1 MENFTEYLNILIFIL
16 GLALATLIFWVV
28 TNHLLKKQDKELQL
42 RESIRNQIFSDLK
55 TPELMDNLY
64 FKLSE
69 GLKDFLVVRK
79 NSTSMSITKE
89 NFEENMRVT
98 LEEVKMNSKGR
109 VETKYIIKEVKSI
122 GKDMVI
128 DVTDIAKVA
137 EVIDIITRFENEDFR
152 ELVNLRT
159 YTSKNAKYSYYI
171 LDFQEVN

>member
-128 DVTDIAKVA
+128 DVTYIAKVA

>member
-1 MENFTEYLNILIFIL
+1 MENFTEYLNIIIFIL

-42 RESIRNQIFSDLK
+42 RESVRNQIFSDLK

-64 FKLSE
+64 FELSE

-79 NSTSMSITKE
+79 SSTSMSITKE

-109 VETKYIIKEVKSI
+109 VETKYIIKEVKSL
-122 GKDMVI
+122 GKNKI
-128 DVTDIAKVA
+128 INVTDIAKVA

-152 ELVNLRT
+152 ELVNLCT
-159 YTSKNAKYSYYI
+159 QTSKNAKYSYYI